1 MLVGVLKAGARGAL
15 RVGGQMGEKSG
26 RAASGIC
33 ATEATPRLR
42 HVDPASRG
50 VVVFDF
56 DGTIADTS
64 PSIVAVARH
73 VLGAWG
79 LPPERLAD
87 CPKLVGPPFPQ
98 AFSMVFGLSEADARE
113 VTRRY
118 RERYG
123 ALGPEAWP
131 AFPGMGALLDELRAS
146 GRRLAVA
153 SSKRTVLLRRA
164 LSDEGLLGRF
174 DVVRGKESDAQQSKA
189 ATLAAV
195 LDDLG
200 AAAADAVMVGD
211 RHFDVDAALACG
223 VPCVGVTY
231 GGTAPLG
238 ELEEAGAY
246 VVAGSVEELGRAL
259 LGR

>member
-1 MLVGVLKAGARGAL
+1 
-15 RVGGQMGEKSG
+15 MGEKNG
-26 RAASGIC
+26 RAGSGLTG
-33 ATEATPRLR
+33 TEAPHGLR
-42 HVDPASRG
+42 HADPSTRG

-56 DGTIADTS
+56 DGTIADTL

-73 VLGAWG
+73 VLSAWG
-79 LPPERLAD
+79 LPQERLAD

-118 RERYG
+118 REEYG

-131 AFPGMGALLDELRAS
+131 AFPGMGALLEGLRAS
-146 GRRLAVA
+146 GRLLAVA
-153 SSKRTVLLRRA
+153 SSKRTEILHRA

-174 DVVRGKESDAQQSKA
+174 DVVRGKQSDAQQSKA
-189 ATLAAV
+189 ETLSAV
-195 LDDLG
+195 LEDLG
-200 AAAADAVMVGD
+200 VAADDAVMVGD

-238 ELEEAGAY
+238 ELEEAGACT
-246 VVAGSVEELGRAL
+246 VAGSVEELGHVL

>member
-1 MLVGVLKAGARGAL
+1 
-15 RVGGQMGEKSG
+15 MGEKSG
-26 RAASGIC
+26 REGSGIC
-33 ATEATPRLR
+33 GTEVSPGLR
-42 HVDPASRG
+42 HADPSSRK

-56 DGTIADTS
+56 DGTIADTL

-73 VLGAWG
+73 VLSAWG
-79 LPPERLAD
+79 LPQERLAD

-118 RERYG
+118 REAYG

-131 AFPGMGALLDELRAS
+131 AFPGMGALLGELRAS
-146 GRRLAVA
+146 GRLLAVA
-153 SSKRTVLLRRA
+153 SSKRSALLHRA
-164 LSDEGLLGRF
+164 LSDEGLLGCF
-174 DVVRGKESDAQQSKA
+174 DVVRGKQSDAQQSKA

-195 LDDLG
+195 LDELG
-200 AAAADAVMVGD
+200 VAADDAVMVGD

-231 GGTAPLG
+231 GGTAPFG
-238 ELEEAGAY
+238 ELEEAGACT
-246 VVAGSVEELGRAL
+246 VAGSVEELGRVL